1 MNIYI
6 YFFLMFQ
13 TSMTYLL
20 YIYHFIAHIK
30 VVIGGGHNNCLP
42 IIRGASAS
50 AAAPLSV
57 SNLDPHGDIR
67 NTHEGMY

>member
-1 MNIYI
+1 
-6 YFFLMFQ
+6 MFQ